1 VRIACIAADAAT
13 NSLVRVYP
21 IAKVLQRRHDVV
33 VAGFRSREDIFE
45 PYRDEFEY
53 MTLRAQDFPGFAR
66 QVHTLARH
74 VDADLIY
81 AFKPV
86 SASLWPGLAAA
97 RRLDVPL
104 VVDIE
109 DWELGWYLDRE
120 PIDQLKHLLHLERP
134 RGYLYTAVNDRLV
147 GLADQRLV
155 VSRFLQRRFGGAL
168 LPHGANPAFFDPAG
182 WDRQEALDR
191 VGLPDLRYVVFT
203 GTPMPN
209 KGLEDLLV
217 AIRRLRRDDT
227 RLLVV
232 GSFAHDPAYGRL
244 LRERFGD
251 LATFVPPRPHSEM
264 PLFLAL
270 ADVVALP
277 QRHTRETD
285 AQVPGK
291 IYEAMAMARPILGT
305 DVSDIPE
312 VLDGC
317 GKIVAAEDPAALEAG
332 LAGLLEDPADAARL
346 GAAARERCIERYSWD
361 AMGRILDAEF
371 DRLSR

>member
-1 VRIACIAADAAT
+1 MLARHGLAVERLDRNFRLVEDQSQIGRAGALATRVASATIAPALFPDLMAFQYCGGAPVRIACIAADAAT

-45 PYRDEFEY
+45 PYRDEFDY

-120 PIDQLKHLLHLERP
+120 PIDQFKHLLHLERP

-147 GLADQRLV
+147 GWRT
-155 VSRFLQRRFGGAL
+155 S
-168 LPHGANPAFFDPAG
+168 G
-182 WDRQEALDR
+182 W
-191 VGLPDLRYVVFT
+191 
-203 GTPMPN
+203 
-209 KGLEDLLV
+209 
-217 AIRRLRRDDT
+217 
-227 RLLVV
+227 
-232 GSFAHDPAYGRL
+232 
-244 LRERFGD
+244 
-251 LATFVPPRPHSEM
+251 
-264 PLFLAL
+264 
-270 ADVVALP
+270 
-277 QRHTRETD
+277 
-285 AQVPGK
+285 
-291 IYEAMAMARPILGT
+291 
-305 DVSDIPE
+305 
-312 VLDGC
+312 
-317 GKIVAAEDPAALEAG
+317 
-332 LAGLLEDPADAARL
+332 
-346 GAAARERCIERYSWD
+346 
-361 AMGRILDAEF
+361 
-371 DRLSR
+371 